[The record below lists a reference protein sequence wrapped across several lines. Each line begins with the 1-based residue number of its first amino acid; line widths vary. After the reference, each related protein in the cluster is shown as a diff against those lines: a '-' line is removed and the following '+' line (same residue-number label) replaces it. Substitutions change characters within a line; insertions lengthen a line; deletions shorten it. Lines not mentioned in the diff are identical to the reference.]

1 MSAVTAYAGTD
12 SGVVDTSRQGRRL
25 APVIDITEAR
35 DRRERGANAGS
46 RSASLSQSER
56 RELEAAIR
64 RHPASRV
71 SRASTSPKNKNE
83 SQVRFETAPIQYVTR
98 VPAYAKVL
106 GWTAAVALAVG
117 GGISLGLA
125 LGPGAYQGETWTHTV
140 ASGESLWGVA
150 ASLDS
155 SRGLEDVVEDIRALN
170 GLSDATLIPGQELL
184 VPLD

>member
-71 SRASTSPKNKNE
+71 SRAST
-83 SQVRFETAPIQYVTR
+83 
-98 VPAYAKVL
+98 
-106 GWTAAVALAVG
+106 
-117 GGISLGLA
+117 
-125 LGPGAYQGETWTHTV
+125 
-140 ASGESLWGVA
+140 
-150 ASLDS
+150 
-155 SRGLEDVVEDIRALN
+155 
-170 GLSDATLIPGQELL
+170 
-184 VPLD
+184 